1 MASLTDGPTRSLLR
15 APALVAC
22 GRVSYG
28 LYLYH
33 WPVFIILDET
43 RTGQSGVALIGLQL
57 ATTAVLATASFVLL
71 ESPIR
76 RQAWTPRYTA
86 GLALSASAVLLVAA
100 GTIAVAETDYWRSG
114 RQAVSAGELQATTGE
129 TPPVAARPLP
139 LQGLQDRAPDTVAGR
154 VEDPSPAPATTSTGA
169 TDPAT
174 PNEATDPTAA
184 PNGAP
189 DPAPLVPDRPIRI
202 IVTGDSTAE
211 ATGVGLLAW
220 AGSHPELASVG
231 VRTSPGCG
239 MMLEGVVPA
248 DGDDDFTTPCREV
261 LERQLPGDIATLR
274 PDVVA
279 IQVTLRDLVDR
290 VWSDAEGTLTPF
302 DPRFQERLTA
312 AYRAR
317 SAEFVDAGVA
327 RVVWVVPPIP
337 DMYWDPHTSDYEDPE
352 RFTIQRAAI
361 EAAAAAHPAVR
372 IVDLS
377 GWAADA
383 GILLDHAVRPDGLHW
398 APEAAARIAE
408 QWLGQQLIDAALT

>member
-1 MASLTDGPTRSLLR
+1 
-15 APALVAC
+15 
-22 GRVSYG
+22 VSYG

-43 RTGQSGVALIGLQL
+43 RTGQTGVALLGLQL
-57 ATTAVLATASFVLL
+57 ATTAALATASFVLL

-76 RQAWTPRYTA
+76 RQAWTPRFTA
-86 GLALSASAVLLVAA
+86 GLALSSSAVLLVTAA
-100 GTIAVAETDYWRSG
+100 TITVADADYWRSG
-114 RQAVSAGELQATTGE
+114 RQAVSAGELRATTGE
-129 TPPVAARPLP
+129 TPPATARRLP
-139 LQGLQDRAPDTVAGR
+139 LQGLRDRATDTVAGR
-154 VEDPSPAPATTSTGA
+154 IGIPSAAPSPSAAPAVPETTPSGVA
-169 TDPAT
+169 DPAAT
-174 PNEATDPTAA
+174 PNGAT
-184 PNGAP
+184 

-211 ATGVGLLAW
+211 ATGLGLLAW

-231 VRTSPGCG
+231 VRTNPGCG

-261 LERQLPGDIATLR
+261 LERQLPDDIATLR

-290 VWSDAEGTLTPF
+290 VWSDTEGTLTPF

-312 AYRAR
+312 AYRSR
-317 SAEFVDAGVA
+317 STGFVEAGVA
-327 RVVWVVPPIP
+327 RVVWLIPPIP
-337 DMYWDPHTSDYEDPE
+337 DMYWLPQTSDYEDPE

-361 EAAAAAHPAVR
+361 DAAAAAHPAVR
-372 IVDLS
+372 IVDLN
-377 GWAADA
+377 GWATDA

-398 APEAAARIAE
+398 APEAATRIAE
-408 QWLGQQLIDAALT
+408 EWLGQQLIDAALT

>member
-1 MASLTDGPTRSLLR
+1 M
-15 APALVAC
+15 
-22 GRVSYG
+22 
-28 LYLYH
+28 
-33 WPVFIILDET
+33 
-43 RTGQSGVALIGLQL
+43 
-57 ATTAVLATASFVLL
+57 
-71 ESPIR
+71 
-76 RQAWTPRYTA
+76 
-86 GLALSASAVLLVAA
+86 
-100 GTIAVAETDYWRSG
+100 
-114 RQAVSAGELQATTGE
+114 
-129 TPPVAARPLP
+129 
-139 LQGLQDRAPDTVAGR
+139 
-154 VEDPSPAPATTSTGA
+154 
-169 TDPAT
+169 
-174 PNEATDPTAA
+174 
-184 PNGAP
+184 
-189 DPAPLVPDRPIRI
+189 
-202 IVTGDSTAE
+202 
-211 ATGVGLLAW
+211 LAW

-361 EAAAAAHPAVR
+361 EAAAAAHPAIR